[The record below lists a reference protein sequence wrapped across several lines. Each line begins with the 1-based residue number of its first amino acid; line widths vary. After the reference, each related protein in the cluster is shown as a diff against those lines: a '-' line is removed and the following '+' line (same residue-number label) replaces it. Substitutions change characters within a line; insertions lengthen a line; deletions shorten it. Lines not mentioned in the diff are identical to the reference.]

1 MTLANRITLSRMIM
15 SLIMFVMILTQT
27 LWSVII
33 AFSLLTI
40 AAISDYIDG
49 AIARRTK
56 TTTSFGAI
64 ADPFADKILILAAFI
79 AFASIKELNVPLWAV
94 FIILLRELSI
104 STLRVLAA
112 LQGEVMK
119 AEKSGKLKTLTQ
131 IISVFVIML
140 LLFFQILFKG
150 NYPEV
155 AFFTPILV
163 NSGQIVYFIT
173 VFVALVTFISGILY
187 LSNNMQILRKS
198 WGEKGGK

>member
-15 SLIMFVMILTQT
+15 SLVMFVMILTQT

-49 AIARRTK
+49 AIARKTK

-64 ADPFADKILILAAFI
+64 ADPFADKILIMAAFI
-79 AFASIKELNVPLWAV
+79 AFASVKELNVPLWAV

-119 AEKSGKLKTLTQ
+119 AERSGKLKTLTQ

-155 AFFTPILV
+155 ALFTPILV

-187 LSNNMQILRKS
+187 LSNNMKILKKS
-198 WGEKGGK
+198 WGEKGEK

>member
-1 MTLANRITLSRMIM
+1 MTLANRITLSRMMM
-15 SLIMFVMILTQT
+15 SLLMFVMILTQT

-49 AIARRTK
+49 AIARKTK

-64 ADPFADKILILAAFI
+64 ADPFADKILIMAAFI
-79 AFASIKELNVPLWAV
+79 AFASVKELNVPLWAV
-94 FIILLRELSI
+94 FIILLRELAI

-119 AEKSGKLKTLTQ
+119 AERSGKLKTLTQ

-150 NYPEV
+150 NYPQIP
-155 AFFTPILV
+155 FFTPLLV
-163 NSGQIVYFIT
+163 NSGQVVYWIT
-173 VFVALVTFISGILY
+173 VFVAFVTFISGVLY
-187 LSNNMQILRKS
+187 LSNNIRILRKS
-198 WGEKGGK
+198 WGEKGS

>member
-1 MTLANRITLSRMIM
+1 MM
-15 SLIMFVMILTQT
+15 SLVMFVMILTQT
-27 LWSVII
+27 VWSVAI

-49 AIARRTK
+49 AIARKTK

-64 ADPFADKILILAAFI
+64 ADPFADKILIMAAFI
-79 AFASIKELNVPLWAV
+79 AFASVKELNVPLWAV
-94 FIILLRELSI
+94 FIILLRELCI

-119 AEKSGKLKTLTQ
+119 AERSGKLKTLTQ

-150 NYPEV
+150 NYPQIP
-155 AFFTPILV
+155 FFTPILV
-163 NSGQIVYFIT
+163 NLSQIVYWIT
-173 VFVALVTFISGILY
+173 VFVAVITFISGVLY
-187 LSNNMQILRKS
+187 LSNNMRLLKKS
-198 WGEKGGK
+198 WGEKGS

>member
-1 MTLANRITLSRMIM
+1 MTLANRITLSRMMM
-15 SLIMFVMILTQT
+15 SLVMFVMILTQT

-33 AFSLLTI
+33 AFLLLTI

-49 AIARRTK
+49 AIARKTK

-64 ADPFADKILILAAFI
+64 ADPFADKILIMAAFI
-79 AFASIKELNVPLWAV
+79 AFASVKALNVPLWAV
-94 FIILLRELSI
+94 FIILLRELAI

-119 AEKSGKLKTLTQ
+119 AERSGKLKTLTQ

-150 NYPEV
+150 IYPQIPY
-155 AFFTPILV
+155 FTPILI
-163 NSGQIVYFIT
+163 NLGQIAYWIT
-173 VFVALVTFISGILY
+173 VFVAFVTFISGILY
-187 LSNNMQILRKS
+187 LSNNMRILRKS
-198 WGEKGGK
+198 WGEKGS

>member
-1 MTLANRITLSRMIM
+1 MMM
-15 SLIMFVMILTQT
+15 SLLMFVMILTQT

-33 AFSLLTI
+33 AFCLLTI

-64 ADPFADKILILAAFI
+64 ADPFADKILIMAAFI
-79 AFASIKELNVPLWAV
+79 AFASVKSLNVPLWAV

-112 LQGEVMK
+112 LHGEVMK
-119 AEKSGKLKTLTQ
+119 AERSGKLKTLTQ

-150 NYPEV
+150 NYPQV
-155 AFFTPILV
+155 PFFTPLIV
-163 NSGQIVYFIT
+163 NSGQVVYWIT
-173 VFVALVTFISGILY
+173 VFVALITFISGVLY
-187 LSNNMQILRKS
+187 LSNNMKLLRKS
-198 WGEKGGK
+198 WGEKGS

>member
-1 MTLANRITLSRMIM
+1 MMM
-15 SLIMFVMILTQT
+15 SLVMFVMILTQT
-27 LWSVII
+27 VWSVAI

-49 AIARRTK
+49 AIARKTK

-64 ADPFADKILILAAFI
+64 ADPFADKILIMAAFI
-79 AFASIKELNVPLWAV
+79 AFASVKELNVPLWAV
-94 FIILLRELSI
+94 FIILLRELCI

-119 AEKSGKLKTLTQ
+119 AERSGKLKTLTQ

-150 NYPEV
+150 NYPQIP
-155 AFFTPILV
+155 FFTPILV
-163 NSGQIVYFIT
+163 NLSQIVYWIT
-173 VFVALVTFISGILY
+173 VFVAVITFISGVLY
-187 LSNNMQILRKS
+187 LSNNMRLLKKS
-198 WGEKGGK
+198 WGEKGS

>member
-1 MTLANRITLSRMIM
+1 MTLANRITLSRMMM
-15 SLIMFVMILTQT
+15 SLVMFVMILTQT

-33 AFSLLTI
+33 AFCLLTI

-49 AIARRTK
+49 AIARKTK

-64 ADPFADKILILAAFI
+64 ADPFADKILIMAAFI
-79 AFASIKELNVPLWAV
+79 AFASVKELNVPLWAV
-94 FIILLRELSI
+94 FIILLRELAI

-119 AEKSGKLKTLTQ
+119 AERSGKLKTLTQ

-150 NYPEV
+150 NYPQIP
-155 AFFTPILV
+155 FFTPLLV
-163 NSGQIVYFIT
+163 NSGQVVYWIT
-173 VFVALVTFISGILY
+173 VFVAFVTFISGVLY
-187 LSNNMQILRKS
+187 LSNNMRILRKS
-198 WGEKGGK
+198 WGEKGS

>member
-1 MTLANRITLSRMIM
+1 MTLANRITLSRMMM
-15 SLIMFVMILTQT
+15 SLVMFVMILTQT
-27 LWSVII
+27 VWSVAI

-49 AIARRTK
+49 AIARKTK

-64 ADPFADKILILAAFI
+64 ADPFADKILIMAAFI
-79 AFASIKELNVPLWAV
+79 AFASVKELNVPLWAV
-94 FIILLRELSI
+94 FIILLRELCI

-119 AEKSGKLKTLTQ
+119 AERSGKLKTLTQ

-150 NYPEV
+150 NYPQIP
-155 AFFTPILV
+155 FFTPILV
-163 NSGQIVYFIT
+163 NLSQIVYWIT
-173 VFVALVTFISGILY
+173 VFVAVITFISGVLY
-187 LSNNMQILRKS
+187 LSNNMRLLKKS
-198 WGEKGGK
+198 WGEKGS

>member
-1 MTLANRITLSRMIM
+1 MTLANRITLSRMMM
-15 SLIMFVMILTQT
+15 SLVMFVMILTQT
-27 LWSVII
+27 VWSVAI

-49 AIARRTK
+49 AIARKTK

-64 ADPFADKILILAAFI
+64 ADPFADKILIMAAFI
-79 AFASIKELNVPLWAV
+79 AFASVKELNVPLWAV
-94 FIILLRELSI
+94 FIILLRELCI

-119 AEKSGKLKTLTQ
+119 AERSGKLKTLTQ

-150 NYPEV
+150 NYPQLPYL
-155 AFFTPILV
+155 TPILV
-163 NSGQIVYFIT
+163 NLNQIVYWIT
-173 VFVALVTFISGILY
+173 VFVAGVTFISGVLY
-187 LSNNMQILRKS
+187 LSNNMKLLKKS
-198 WGEKGGK
+198 WGEKGS

>member
-1 MTLANRITLSRMIM
+1 MTLANRITLSRMMM
-15 SLIMFVMILTQT
+15 SLVMFVMILTQT
-27 LWSVII
+27 LWSVVI
-33 AFSLLTI
+33 AFALLTI

-49 AIARRTK
+49 AIARKTK

-64 ADPFADKILILAAFI
+64 ADPFADKILIMAAFI
-79 AFASIKELNVPLWAV
+79 AFASVKSLNVPLWAV

-112 LQGEVMK
+112 LHGEVMK
-119 AEKSGKLKTLTQ
+119 AERSGKLKTLTQ

-155 AFFTPILV
+155 AFFTPLLV
-163 NSGQIVYFIT
+163 NSGQIVYWIT
-173 VFVALVTFISGILY
+173 VLVALITFISGVLY
-187 LSNNMQILRKS
+187 LSNNMKLLKKS
-198 WGEKGGK
+198 WGEKGI

>member
-1 MTLANRITLSRMIM
+1 MTLANRITLSRMMM

-49 AIARRTK
+49 AIARKTK

-64 ADPFADKILILAAFI
+64 ADPFADKILIMAAFI
-79 AFASIKELNVPLWAV
+79 AFASVKDLNVPLWAV
-94 FIILLRELSI
+94 FIILLRELAI

-119 AEKSGKLKTLTQ
+119 AERSGKLKTLTQ

-150 NYPEV
+150 NFPQIP
-155 AFFTPILV
+155 FFTPILV
-163 NSGQIVYFIT
+163 NLGQIVYWIT
-173 VFVALVTFISGILY
+173 VFVAFVTFISGILY
-187 LSNNMQILRKS
+187 LSNNMRILRKS
-198 WGEKGGK
+198 WGEKGS

>member
-1 MTLANRITLSRMIM
+1 MTLANRITLSRMMM
-15 SLIMFVMILTQT
+15 SLVMFIMILAQT

-49 AIARRTK
+49 VIARKTN

-64 ADPFADKILILAAFI
+64 ADPFADKILIMAAFI

-94 FIILLRELSI
+94 FIILLRELSV

-119 AEKSGKLKTLTQ
+119 AERSGKLKTLTQ

-150 NYPEV
+150 NYPQV
-155 AFFTPILV
+155 PFFTPMLV
-163 NSGQIVYFIT
+163 NSSQIVYYIT

-187 LSNNMQILRKS
+187 LINNMKILRKS
-198 WGEKGGK
+198 WGEKGS